1 MRKLSKLS
9 IGGIGL
15 VLVIGAI
22 WITYHL
28 RGKVEEKPFL
38 KVDERGAERTEKGE
52 MDQRLSRGQPRPST
66 SGTVEPKASGMVE
79 MKGETSEMKS
89 ETPAT
94 PQMKSETD
102 EKAGKAGKIDET
114 GEAGERVDKGAK
126 ELSPELQRKAEIYTE
141 LGKILPEFKSIWYAS
156 DDKGWLSGN
165 TPAGARYSELL
176 EMIIALCEPFI
187 GPPAIRRDERG
198 VIQELNLAPMF
209 TQAAKYMGKE
219 LPFDGNSDY
228 FSAKDYQG
236 GTGGW

>member
-22 WITYHL
+22 WIAYHL
-28 RGKVEEKPFL
+28 RGKVEDKPFL
-38 KVDERGAERTEKGE
+38 KADEREVERTEKGE
-52 MDQRLSRGQPRPST
+52 MDQRLSRGQSRPSA
-66 SGTVEPKASGMVE
+66 SGTVEPKASGTVE
-79 MKGETSEMKS
+79 TKG

-102 EKAGKAGKIDET
+102 EEIGKAGKIEET
-114 GEAGERVDKGAK
+114 GEAGERADKGAE
-126 ELSPELQRKAEIYTE
+126 ELSPELKRKVEIYTE
-141 LGKILPEFKSIWYAS
+141 VGKILPEFKSIWYAS

-165 TPAGARYSELL
+165 TPAGARYGELL
-176 EMIIALCEPFI
+176 ERIIALCEPFI

-198 VIQELNLAPMF
+198 VIQQVNLAPLF
-209 TQAAKYMGKE
+209 TQIAEHLGKE

-236 GTGGW
+236 GAGGW